1 MLEAAR
7 GPAVRA
13 AATCCVRM
21 GKELN
26 EHMQDSI
33 NLTRTGMAMMN
44 SNLGVHSKAADLT
57 MSAMAAKEWHIRTQ
71 DDLDSIR
78 AQLTEAKKVIREHY
92 LRFNAFMQIWLNT
105 NEEIIDTLDNLD
117 AEYDAHLKK

>member
-1 MLEAAR
+1 
-7 GPAVRA
+7 
-13 AATCCVRM
+13 M

-26 EHMQDSI
+26 EHMQDSV

-44 SNLGVHSKAADLT
+44 STLGVHSKAADLT
-57 MSAMAAKEWHIRTQ
+57 MSAMAAEEWHIKTQ

-92 LRFNAFMQIWLNT
+92 LRFNAFMQLWLT
-105 NEEIIDTLDNLD
+105 VNEEIIGTLDNLD
-117 AEYDAHLKK
+117 TEYDAHLKK